1 MQIENESTM
10 EPSESRAATLKRAMK
25 NNGWLFITTVT
36 YLVTLYLVRE
46 NQGWDPK
53 LRVGVT
59 LLPLLPG
66 LVYLRILW
74 GTFKSMDELE
84 RRIQLEAWAFALGGT
99 VIVSTFLNVLNA
111 NSLGFENYPHGL
123 ELGGAYLSVFLFW
136 CIGVAQATARYR

>member
-10 EPSESRAATLKRAMK
+10 EPSESRAANLKRAMK

>member
-10 EPSESRAATLKRAMK
+10 EPSESRAANLKRAMK

-84 RRIQLEAWAFALGGT
+84 CRIQLEAWAFALGGT